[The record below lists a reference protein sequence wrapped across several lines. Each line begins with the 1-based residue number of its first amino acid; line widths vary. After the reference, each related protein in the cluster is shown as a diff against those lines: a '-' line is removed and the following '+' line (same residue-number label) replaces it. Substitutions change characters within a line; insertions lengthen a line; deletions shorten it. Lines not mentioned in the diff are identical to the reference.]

1 MTTAIYFDLDGTL
14 LTFEQSYDSI
24 VTEVLADHVED
35 PAAAAETFRDAFGRH
50 FEALDPHPYRKGM
63 VAVCERTGVEVDPET
78 LVAALRD
85 AECRH
90 SQVSDAAR
98 ESLAALG
105 EDTPLGVLTDGVGEF
120 QRAKLAHHDLLEHFE
135 SVIVSDEVGAHKPDQ
150 AIFERARE
158 AIDADQYVMVGD
170 SDADIDGAREA
181 GFTPVRVERG
191 EDVPDFW
198 ATVRALV

>member
-14 LTFEQSYDSI
+14 LTFEEPYDCL
-24 VTEVLADHVED
+24 VADVLSEYADD
-35 PAAAAETFRDAFGRH
+35 PDAAAETFLDAFGPR
-50 FEALDPHPYRKGM
+50 FEALDPQPYREGM
-63 VAVCERTGVEVDPET
+63 VAVCERFAVEADPDE

-85 AECRH
+85 AECTH
-90 SQVSDAAR
+90 SRVSDAAH
-98 ESLAALG
+98 ESLAALA
-105 EDTPLGVLTDGVGEF
+105 EDNALGVLTDGVGEF
-120 QRAKLAHHDLLEHFE
+120 QRAKLEHHDLLGYFE
-135 SVIVSDEVGAHKPDQ
+135 AVIVSYEVGAHKPDS

-170 SDADIDGAREA
+170 SDADVEGARAA